1 MSEHLIKTIHKV
13 RVAGRYVEFWFK
25 EDLRV
30 VESYHSEWERFS
42 IQEGF
47 HACIKTYDFL
57 DILQQEGIYSDV
69 LTDGL
74 KYRKMLWK
82 RSHYETHLEFV
93 SFLNDTRIVLIE
105 KVK

>member
-13 RVAGRYVEFWFK
+13 RNAGKYIEFWFK
-25 EDLRV
+25 EDLK
-30 VESYHSEWERFS
+30 EIKEHYTETEKFW

-47 HACIKTYDFL
+47 HACMKTYDFL

-74 KYRKMLWK
+74 KHRKMIWK
-82 RSHYETHLEFV
+82 WSFYQTHLEFV
-93 SFLNDTRIVLIE
+93 SFLNERRIVMTE
-105 KVK
+105 KIK